1 MKLKLSYH
9 SLLLFCKVK
18 VEVKSCV
25 LCVIVSELKTLRG
38 RSSEQYLQ
46 AGSVIKTVIQLDK
59 YPRPLCLWVK
69 VNLHVHRGRL
79 ETFELRWFPFRVGQ
93 TGLTMAMTDIDSL
106 C

>member
-1 MKLKLSYH
+1 MCTV
-9 SLLLFCKVK
+9 FNKVD
-18 VEVKSCV
+18 
-25 LCVIVSELKTLRG
+25 ELKTLRG

-46 AGSVIKTVIQLDK
+46 CGSVIKKVIKLDK
-59 YPRPLCLWVK
+59 DPYPLCLWVK

-79 ETFELRWFPFRVGQ
+79 ETFELRWFPIRVGQ

>member
-1 MKLKLSYH
+1 MCTV
-9 SLLLFCKVK
+9 FNKVD
-18 VEVKSCV
+18 
-25 LCVIVSELKTLRG
+25 ELKALRG

-46 AGSVIKTVIQLDK
+46 SGSVIKKVIKLDK
-59 YPRPLCLWVK
+59 DPYPLCLWVK